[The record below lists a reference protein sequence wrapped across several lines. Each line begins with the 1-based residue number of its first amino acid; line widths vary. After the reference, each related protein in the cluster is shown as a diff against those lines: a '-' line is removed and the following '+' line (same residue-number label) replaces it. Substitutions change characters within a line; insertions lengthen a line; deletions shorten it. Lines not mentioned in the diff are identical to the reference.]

1 MSPDSIKLFQRKK
14 VDFVP
19 NVVMKTVHRAGGK
32 FTSKDDP
39 NAEAKEVPVMGAEAL
54 KAHHEWRMIKS
65 PKKSPS
71 PKKRRRNTNA
81 TTASRKNRPRK
92 TLTLNAQQ
100 VAASTIPTPD
110 EALSTPGK
118 KRRSKKRDEE
128 ETIEETGK
136 TDFSKLIVNS
146 PEEETSVEE
155 SNKERLE
162 ETVEEVPTP
171 PNLREEQL
179 TLRRSGRIPKAPQTC
194 LYGAVKYD
202 TLRK

>member
-1 MSPDSIKLFQRKK
+1 
-14 VDFVP
+14 
-19 NVVMKTVHRAGGK
+19 MKTVQRAGVK
-32 FTSKDDP
+32 LASKDEP

-54 KAHHEWRMIKS
+54 KAHHEWKMIKS

-71 PKKRRRNTNA
+71 PKKRRRITNV
-81 TTASRKNRPRK
+81 TTASRKNRPRN
-92 TLTLNAQQ
+92 TITLNAQQ
-100 VAASTIPTPD
+100 VAASSIPTPE

-118 KRRSKKRDEE
+118 KRRSKREEE

-146 PEEETSVEE
+146 PEEEISVEE
-155 SNKERLE
+155 SNTEKLE
-162 ETVEEVPTP
+162 NTVEEDSIQ
-171 PNLREEQL
+171 PNLRDEQL

-194 LYGAVKYD
+194 LYGAVNYD